1 MWLGATETG
10 LFEVRLSGPDDE
22 VLMAKADHLLEG
34 LRAIPG
40 TVDVMQDWE
49 NKIWKVTIE
58 VDQARARRAGVTSKE
73 VADSLNAYIDG
84 TILTEYREGDTIIPV
99 VGRGIVAERNNPAR
113 IRTLNIFSNLRRTNV
128 PISQIA
134 DSTVEGQ
141 LSRIKRRDQERTI
154 TVSAKHQVLKAGDL
168 FEALQPA
175 METLDLPPGYSWA
188 MGGELEKQAE
198 AQGYLFE
205 YLPHFVGL
213 IVLLLIWQFNSFRR
227 TAIILMTIP
236 MTLTGVVVGLLVM
249 DATFGF
255 MVILG
260 LLSLA
265 GVIVNNGIVLID
277 RIDSER
283 AAGKTTYEAV
293 VDSALARFRPILMT
307 TVTTILGLLTL
318 IIARDPLFYG
328 MAVVLA
334 FGLAVGTVL
343 TLIFVPMLYTL
354 FFRVEIPRRG
364 AAVPSKTVTIPQDA

>member
-1 MWLGATETG
+1 
-10 LFEVRLSGPDDE
+10 
-22 VLMAKADHLLEG
+22 
-34 LRAIPG
+34 
-40 TVDVMQDWE
+40 
-49 NKIWKVTIE
+49 
-58 VDQARARRAGVTSKE
+58 
-73 VADSLNAYIDG
+73 
-84 TILTEYREGDTIIPV
+84 
-99 VGRGIVAERNNPAR
+99 
-113 IRTLNIFSNLRRTNV
+113 
-128 PISQIA
+128 
-134 DSTVEGQ
+134 
-141 LSRIKRRDQERTI
+141 
-154 TVSAKHQVLKAGDL
+154 
-168 FEALQPA
+168 
-175 METLDLPPGYSWA
+175 
-188 MGGELEKQAE
+188 
-198 AQGYLFE
+198 
-205 YLPHFVGL
+205 
-213 IVLLLIWQFNSFRR
+213 
-227 TAIILMTIP
+227 
-236 MTLTGVVVGLLVM
+236 
-249 DATFGF
+249 

-283 AAGKTTYEAV
+283 AAGKAVYEAV

>member
-1 MWLGATETG
+1 
-10 LFEVRLSGPDDE
+10 
-22 VLMAKADHLLEG
+22 MAKAEHLAEG

-40 TVDVMQDWE
+40 TVDIMQDWE
-49 NKIWKVTIE
+49 NKIWKVDIE
-58 VDQARARRAGVTSKE
+58 IDQTRARRAGVTSKE

-84 TILTEYREGDTIIPV
+84 TILTEYREGDRVIPV
-99 VGRGIVAERNNPAR
+99 VGRGIASERNNPAR
-113 IRTLNIFSNLRRTNV
+113 LRTLNIFSNLRRTNV

-134 DSTVEGQ
+134 DFTIEGQ

-168 FEALQPA
+168 FEALQPT
-175 METLDLPPGYSWA
+175 MEMLDLLPSYAWA

-205 YLPHFVGL
+205 YLPHFVAL
-213 IVLLLIWQFNSFRR
+213 AVLLLIWQFNSYRR
-227 TAIILMTIP
+227 TAIILLTIP

-255 MVILG
+255 MAILG

-277 RIDSER
+277 RIEVER
-283 AAGKTTYEAV
+283 AEGKTPYQAV
-293 VDSALARFRPILMT
+293 VNSALGRFRPILMT

-334 FGLAVGTVL
+334 FGLAVGSVL
-343 TLIFVPMLYTL
+343 TLGFVPILYTL
-354 FFRVEIPRRG
+354 FFRVEIPPRG
-364 AAVPSKTVTIPQDA
+364 AAAPPVTVAVPQDT

>member
-1 MWLGATETG
+1 
-10 LFEVRLSGPDDE
+10 
-22 VLMAKADHLLEG
+22 
-34 LRAIPG
+34 
-40 TVDVMQDWE
+40 MQDWE

-249 DATFGF
+249 DATFGL

-283 AAGKTTYEAV
+283 AAGKAVYEAV